1 MILSSEKAPTE
12 SGGMRWYALQ
22 VWSRKEN
29 YVSLHLQGLGYE
41 SFLPTYRCQRK
52 WSDRIKESEPPLFPG
67 YLFCRFEFETR
78 RSLVMSPGVLQ
89 VVGNGKTAIPV
100 PDSEILKLQMAV
112 ASEAPRQ
119 PWPYIALGQRVRVTY
134 GSLSG
139 LEGILINF
147 RGSHRVV
154 LSVTLLQRSVAI
166 EVEQSWIAAMEPSR
180 NPSMTKDF
188 AERTARIPANSY

>member
-1 MILSSEKAPTE
+1 MA
-12 SGGMRWYALQ
+12 
-22 VWSRKEN
+22 
-29 YVSLHLQGLGYE
+29 
-41 SFLPTYRCQRK
+41 
-52 WSDRIKESEPPLFPG
+52 
-67 YLFCRFEFETR
+67 
-78 RSLVMSPGVLQ
+78 PGVLQ

-147 RGSHRVV
+147 KGSHRVV

-166 EVEQSWIAAMEPSR
+166 EVDQSWIAPEPSR
-180 NPSMTKDF
+180 NPSTTKDF
-188 AERTARIPANSY
+188 AERTTQIPANSY

>member
-1 MILSSEKAPTE
+1 MILFSEKAPPE
-12 SGGMRWYALQ
+12 VGRKRWYALQ

-41 SFLPTYRCQRK
+41 CFLPTYRCLRK
-52 WSDRIKESEPPLFPG
+52 WSDRIKEFEQPLFPG

-78 RSLVMSPGVLQ
+78 RSLVMAPGVMQ
-89 VVGNGKTAIPV
+89 IVGNGRTAVPV
-100 PDSEILKLQMAV
+100 ADSEILKLQMAV

-119 PWPYIALGQRVRVTY
+119 PWPYIELGQCVRVTY

-147 RGSHRVV
+147 KGSHRVV
-154 LSVTLLQRSVAI
+154 LSVTLLQRSVAV
-166 EVEQSWIAAMEPSR
+166 EVDQSWIAAMEPSKSASPAR
-180 NPSMTKDF
+180 DF
-188 AERTARIPANSY
+188 AERTTRVPANSY